1 MSTNT
6 TPAPQSAPAAAP
18 SRVILTG
25 SPDEIVRA
33 KFQLLQRESALA
45 KARAAVTSAE
55 VDLKV
60 AEGILAGLLAP
71 LPPLSPLAARALAG
85 FRELTQKYTPHPCGG
100 FTTDDLAFV
109 RAGWYQDD
117 EGREA
122 IEELER
128 ARLIRYAGH
137 DDDDAI
143 GTCYELTED
152 GK

>member
-1 MSTNT
+1 MSTNS
-6 TPAPQSAPAAAP
+6 TPAPQSAPAAASP
-18 SRVILTG
+18 RVILTG
-25 SPDEIVRA
+25 SAEEIAKA
-33 KFQLLQRESALA
+33 KFRLLQSESALA
-45 KARAAVTSAE
+45 KAREAVTSAE

-71 LPPLSPLAARALAG
+71 LPPLSPLAERALG
-85 FRELTQKYTPHPCGG
+85 GYRELTQKYQPHPCGG
-100 FTTDDLAFV
+100 FTTDDLAWV
-109 RAGWYQDD
+109 GAGWYQDD
-117 EGREA
+117 EGRDA

-143 GTCYELTED
+143 GTCYELTEA